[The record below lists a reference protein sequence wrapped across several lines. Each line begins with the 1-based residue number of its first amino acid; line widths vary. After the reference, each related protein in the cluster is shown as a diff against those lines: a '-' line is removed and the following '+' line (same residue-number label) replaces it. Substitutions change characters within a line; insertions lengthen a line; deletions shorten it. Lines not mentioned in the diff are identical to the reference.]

1 MVPGR
6 REATDAVYVWHG
18 GRIAVLNAEGL
29 MKQESDSSYWWSLV
43 HARVEQGPGSPNAE
57 RLGPYATYEEAATAI
72 ERAKH
77 RTEEL
82 DAEDGGWGNG

>member
-1 MVPGR
+1 
-6 REATDAVYVWHG
+6 
-18 GRIAVLNAEGL
+18 
-29 MKQESDSSYWWSLV
+29 MKEESDSSYWWSLV

-72 ERAKH
+72 DRARR

-82 DAEDGGWGNG
+82 DARERDWNDG

>member
-1 MVPGR
+1 M
-6 REATDAVYVWHG
+6 RED
-18 GRIAVLNAEGL
+18 
-29 MKQESDSSYWWSLV
+29 SDSYYWWSLV

-72 ERAKH
+72 ERARK

-82 DAEDGGWGNG
+82 DAKEREWNDG